1 MLIISLFFNIN
12 PKIMKYYNSKTISAT
27 FDEAIT
33 LVTETL
39 KTEGFGVISEIRMHD
54 KLKEKLDV
62 NFKKYTI
69 LGACNPAYAY
79 KALQLEDKIG
89 AMLPCNILVIEQ
101 GKNKI
106 EVAAINPLVSMQSVA
121 NNDLNDIARTVS
133 AALSRVIEKI

>member
-1 MLIISLFFNIN
+1 
-12 PKIMKYYNSKTISAT
+12 MKYYNSKTISAT
-27 FDEAIT
+27 FDEAVT
-33 LVTETL
+33 LVTEKL

-101 GKNKI
+101 GKDEI
-106 EVAAINPLVSMQSVA
+106 EVAAINPMVSMQSVA